1 MCRISFEIRLKVRV
15 TTFTKEYTIK
25 NVLYTCK
32 TRRTTFFRNM
42 FVTNIFLDVAISAI
56 TKCLLYFKIL

>member
-15 TTFTKEYTIK
+15 TTFTKEYKIK

-32 TRRTTFFRNM
+32 TRRTTFFLNM
-42 FVTNIFLDVAISAI
+42 LVTNIFLDVAI
-56 TKCLLYFKIL
+56 TKCLLYLKIL